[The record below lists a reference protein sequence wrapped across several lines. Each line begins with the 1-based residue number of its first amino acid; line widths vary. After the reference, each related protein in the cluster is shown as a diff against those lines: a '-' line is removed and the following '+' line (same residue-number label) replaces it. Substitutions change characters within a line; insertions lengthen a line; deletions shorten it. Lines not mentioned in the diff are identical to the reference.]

1 MNQNL
6 YTTTRLAQSNGHYV
20 MTDGIKPLQKKII
33 HFNTKYADE
42 FETNNYAKYTITIPD
57 ILNNIKTLHLES
69 IEIPNSVYNFATTI
83 CDTSN
88 TISNTYFHIQQQGNS
103 TITKIKIPDGNYA
116 NVSQLLDAINQ
127 ELVDASIGGIA
138 LTTPPP
144 SNKVQI
150 ANSSGTT
157 YLFHFALNENGQ
169 FDKYNFKNK
178 LGWLLG
184 FRTTSITLPTSQ
196 NVLATSALN
205 IAPTKELYF
214 ALDEKAQNAINST
227 QVFFANNSLAKNILA
242 KIQYDFSASTS
253 TNYIFATKENG
264 RLITTPRIYNTPT
277 NFKKINVAI
286 IDENGNYVNLNGLD
300 FSFSLSIEF
309 H

>member
-6 YTTTRLAQSNGHYV
+6 YTTTKLAQSNGHYI

-42 FETNNYAKYTITIPD
+42 FDPNNYAKYTITIPD
-57 ILNNIKTLHLES
+57 NLNNIKTLHLES
-69 IEIPNSVYNFATTI
+69 VEIPNSVYNFATTI

-88 TISNTYFHIQQQGNS
+88 TISNTYFHIQPHGSS
-103 TITKIKIPDGNYA
+103 TITKIKIQDGNYTTI
-116 NVSQLLDAINQ
+116 SQLLTAINQ
-127 ELVDASIGGIA
+127 AFTDASISGIQ
-138 LTTPPP
+138 LTNTTPA
-144 SNKVQI
+144 NKIKI
-150 ANSSGTT
+150 ANTSGIT

-196 NVLATSALN
+196 NVVATSVFN

-214 ALDEKAQNAINST
+214 ALDEKAQNTTNST

-242 KIQYDFSASTS
+242 KIQYDFSSSTS

-264 RLITTPRIYNTPT
+264 RLITTPKIYNTST

-300 FSFSLSIEF
+300 FSFSISIEF